1 MAELAPGDIERVS
14 PEEARRRVQ
23 SGEAL
28 LVCGYEDEEK
38 CRRMKLDGAITLR
51 QLREMLATRPK
62 DRELIFY
69 CA

>member
-1 MAELAPGDIERVS
+1 MADVATADVERIS

-28 LVCGYEDEEK
+28 LVCAYEDEDK
-38 CRRMKLDGAITLR
+38 CHRMKLAGAITLR
-51 QLREMLATRPK
+51 ELREMLATLPR